1 MNMTLPATIAPPRRR
16 SVKPRPLMPL
26 SAVEWRLDRH
36 EYEVITMIEEGELL
50 WAFDV
55 RAPKASHAE
64 LRVLTQSVQDYLA
77 GRCSLAD
84 KDEDADWQR
93 VARLIFPDQ
102 PSIVTGELT
111 RSLSCGRQHAI
122 NLVYGRQF
130 RLVPGSAIRPGP
142 GGSPR
147 LETASVAGWLRKRRV
162 L

>member
-1 MNMTLPATIAPPRRR
+1 MNTTLPATIAPPQRR

-26 SAVEWRLDRH
+26 SAVMWRLDRH
-36 EYEVITMIEEGELL
+36 EHEVMTMIQEGHLL
-50 WAFDV
+50 WVFDV
-55 RAPKASHAE
+55 RAPKASRVD
-64 LRVLTQSVQDYLA
+64 LRVLNQSVQDYLA
-77 GRCSLAD
+77 GRCPFIE

-93 VARLIFPDQ
+93 VARLIFPDK

-111 RSLSCGRQHAI
+111 RSLNCGRQHAI

-147 LETASVAGWLRKRRV
+147 VETASVATWLRKRRV